1 MRGVVYQIYPRSF
14 QDSDGDGIG
23 DLRGII
29 RRLDYLA
36 DLGVDA
42 LWLSPIQPSPDRDF
56 GYDISDY
63 CAVDPIF
70 GDLQIFDELAA
81 GVRSRGM
88 QLVLDL
94 VVNHSSDQHPW
105 FRQRPEW
112 YIWAE
117 QPNNWASVFG
127 GSGWTWDERRQ
138 QHYFHSFLPSQ
149 PDLNWHEPALRQA
162 IADVMRFWLERG
174 VDGFRLDV
182 FNCYYKDAQLRDN
195 PRRLHPAGLVYEY
208 LGQRHV
214 YDRDRPELAQALSM
228 MRQLMDEEPGRFL
241 VGETLDEDPDYARAA
256 SYVGPD
262 KLHMA
267 FNFRLLRSRWSAPV
281 FRQAILAWSG
291 QADWPTWVLS
301 NHDFPRHFTRHCGT
315 WGGGRHG
322 LARARLCAILLFC
335 LRGSPFLYYGE
346 ELGMAEG
353 RIPFSR
359 LQDPPGRRFWPFY
372 RGRDGCRTP
381 MQWDEGPQA
390 GFSTVEPWLPVNP
403 DWREKNVAAQQ
414 EDPGSVLSTYRDLIR
429 LRKRHPAL
437 HSGPMQLGEEHP
449 QLLSWTRDE
458 TVSVVLNMSGRALRW
473 AAPRGELLYDTH
485 GGVAPPARLEPYQ
498 GLVLQKTTAC
508 GGGIPGSGTGN
519 RPDN

>member
-1 MRGVVYQIYPRSF
+1 LRGIVYQIYPRSF

-36 DLGVDA
+36 QLGVDA
-42 LWLSPIQPSPDRDF
+42 LWLSPIQPSPQSDF

-70 GDLQIFDELAA
+70 GDLASFDELAD

-94 VVNHSSDQHPW
+94 VVNHSSDQHLW
-105 FRQRPEW
+105 FLDSRARGSKADW
-112 YIWAE
+112 YLWADR
-117 QPNNWASVFG
+117 PNNWASVFG

-162 IADVMRFWLERG
+162 IAEVMRFWLDRG
-174 VDGFRLDV
+174 VTGFRLDV

-195 PRRLHPAGLVYEY
+195 PRRLHPAGLAYKY

-214 YDRDRPELAQALSM
+214 YDRDRPEMADALRM

-241 VGETLDEDPDYARAA
+241 VGETLDEDPEYARAA
-256 SYVGPD
+256 TYVGPD
-262 KLHMA
+262 KLHLA
-267 FNFRLLRSRWSAPV
+267 FNFRLLRSRWSAPA
-281 FRQAILAWSG
+281 FRKAILAWSE
-291 QADWPTWVLS
+291 QTDWPTWVLS
-301 NHDFPRHFTRHCGT
+301 NHDFPRPFTRHGGIS
-315 WGGGRHG
+315 GGGRHG
-322 LARARLCAILLFC
+322 AARARLCAILLCC

-359 LQDPPGRRFWPFY
+359 IQDPPGRRFWPFY

-381 MQWDEGPQA
+381 MQWDGGPQA
-390 GFSTVEPWLPVNP
+390 GFSGVEPWLPVNP
-403 DWREKNVAAQQ
+403 DWREKNVAAQSA
-414 EDPGSVLSTYRDLIR
+414 DPSSALSTYRDLIR
-429 LRKRHPAL
+429 LRKEQPAL
-437 HSGPMQLGEEHP
+437 HSGTMRLGEEHP
-449 QLLSWTRDE
+449 QLLTWTRGE
-458 TVSVVLNMSGRALRW
+458 NVQVVLNMSRRAVRW
-473 AAPRGELLYDTH
+473 AVPRGGLLYDTH
-485 GGVAPPARLEPYQ
+485 GGGEVPGELAPYQ
-498 GLVLQKTTAC
+498 GLVIQKTATTR
-508 GGGIPGSGTGN
+508 PG
-519 RPDN
+519 